1 MEYPRLVESNVRA
14 YLYNTLNKCHEYKA
28 SIYSWTFN
36 ISIFLGL
43 VLIIGIILYL
53 RRKRELP
60 VWEKEARML
69 QEQNYVLSKIREYQM
84 DQKRQS
90 SMITDLPFT
99 YNPDVNLVV

>member
-14 YLYNTLNKCHEYKA
+14 YLYNSLNRCHEYKTT
-28 SIYSWTFN
+28 IFSWTFN
-36 ISIFLGL
+36 IGLFLGFIF
-43 VLIIGIILYL
+43 IIGAILYL

-60 VWEKEARML
+60 PWEKEAKML
-69 QEQNYVLSKIREYQM
+69 QEQNYVLSKIKEYQM

-99 YNPDVNLVV
+99 YNPDDIII